1 MPESTWNLARLQL
14 YFTQDDI
21 DEILKIQP
29 SRRNDD
35 DFIAWFPEKRGMLTV
50 RSAYRLGL
58 HHMM

>member
-35 DFIAWFPEKRGMLTV
+35 DFIAWFPKNVECSRSKVHIAWVYTV
-50 RSAYRLGL
+50 
-58 HHMM
+58 